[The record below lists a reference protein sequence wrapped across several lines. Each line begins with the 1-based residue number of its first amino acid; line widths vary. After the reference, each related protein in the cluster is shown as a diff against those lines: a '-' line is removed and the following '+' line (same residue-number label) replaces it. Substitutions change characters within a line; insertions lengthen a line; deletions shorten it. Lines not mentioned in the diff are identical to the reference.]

1 MPNSPEIQFAKE
13 ALRRSEEECL
23 FLTIIALAVV
33 VKKRHG
39 NEINYFF
46 MHSRKNSLN
55 AHKMTLTWSQ
65 STAK

>member
-13 ALRRSEEECL
+13 ALRRSRKCL

-39 NEINYFF
+39 NEINYFLCIAE
-46 MHSRKNSLN
+46 KIV
-55 AHKMTLTWSQ
+55 
-65 STAK
+65 

>member
-33 VKKRHG
+33 VKKHRKR
-39 NEINYFF
+39 INYFLCIAE
-46 MHSRKNSLN
+46 KIV
-55 AHKMTLTWSQ
+55 
-65 STAK
+65 

>member
-33 VKKRHG
+33 VKKRHET
-39 NEINYFF
+39 NKLFF
-46 MHSRKNSLN
+46 IAEKIV
-55 AHKMTLTWSQ
+55 
-65 STAK
+65 

>member
-13 ALRRSEEECL
+13 ALRREECL

-39 NEINYFF
+39 NEINYFLCIAE
-46 MHSRKNSLN
+46 KIV
-55 AHKMTLTWSQ
+55 
-65 STAK
+65 

>member
-23 FLTIIALAVV
+23 FLTIIALAII

-39 NEINYFF
+39 NEINYFLC
-46 MHSRKNSLN
+46 MAEKIV
-55 AHKMTLTWSQ
+55 
-65 STAK
+65 

>member
-46 MHSRKNSLN
+46 CIAEKIV
-55 AHKMTLTWSQ
+55 
-65 STAK
+65 

>member
-1 MPNSPEIQFAKE
+1 MPNSPEIQFEKE

-39 NEINYFF
+39 NEI
-46 MHSRKNSLN
+46 KINSAIQN
-55 AHKMTLTWSQ
+55 
-65 STAK
+65 